1 MYRRLV
7 MRIVNVSETRENL
20 ADLLRAVE
28 AGEEI
33 IIMRR
38 NRPIAKLV
46 ALVKPMSPFLDR
58 SQLRSEIPP
67 MRTTAA
73 RTIRELRDEERY
85 YRGLFTRH
93 EKRRPSTW

>member
-1 MYRRLV
+1 MYGRLV
-7 MRIVNVSETRENL
+7 MRRVNVSETRENL
-20 ADLLRAVE
+20 AELLTAVE

-38 NRPIAKLV
+38 DRPVAKLV
-46 ALVKPMSPFLDR
+46 ALTKPTSPFLDR

-73 RTIRELRDEERY
+73 QTIRELREEERY
-85 YRGLFTRH
+85 
-93 EKRRPSTW
+93 

>member
-1 MYRRLV
+1 MRR
-7 MRIVNVSETRENL
+7 VNVSETRENL
-20 ADLLRAVE
+20 AELLTAVE

-38 NRPIAKLV
+38 DRPVAKLV
-46 ALVKPMSPFLDR
+46 ALTKPTSPFLDR

-73 RTIRELRDEERY
+73 QTIRELREEERY
-85 YRGLFTRH
+85 
-93 EKRRPSTW
+93 